1 MRADNP
7 YENLSDLELVEQIVL
22 QNNPLLFEILYDRYA
37 KIVYNKCYGFSRS
50 IDEAKDLTQDVF
62 LHLYLK
68 LPTFKGTSKFST
80 WLYALTYNYCTN
92 YVNRDKGRKIKD
104 KAVQNT
110 EQEYDK
116 LSLEVNDESIFRMRT
131 DKLKKALQII
141 PAEERSILLLKYQD
155 EVAIKD
161 LVQIL
166 DISESAVKMR
176 LKRAKAKVLETYKK
190 LPSDG

>member
-1 MRADNP
+1 MGEENT
-7 YENLSDLELVEQIVL
+7 YEDLPDSELVEQIVL

-37 KIVYNKCYGFSRS
+37 QIVYNKCYGFSKS

-68 LPTFKGTSKFST
+68 LPTFKGNSKFST

-104 KAVQNT
+104 KVVQNT
-110 EQEYDK
+110 DLENAK
-116 LSLEVNDESIFRMRT
+116 LSLAVNDDSIFQMRS
-131 DKLKKALQII
+131 DRLRRALHLIS
-141 PAEERSILLLKYQD
+141 AEDRSILLLKYQD
-155 EVAIKD
+155 EVSIKE
-161 LVQIL
+161 LVNIL

-176 LKRAKAKVLETYKK
+176 LKRAKLKVLETYKK
-190 LPSDG
+190 LPLDG